1 MMARG
6 TIAWRMSLLMALG
19 SGVAIALV
27 VGAGAVYSRRV
38 LEEELEA
45 KARALGTA
53 TAYRIDAVERS
64 VAKTAYGLTLAL
76 EHMPMQRASIE
87 PLLLEV
93 LGTTPEIYGCAA
105 ALEPETFGPRD
116 AGTALYAYRA
126 GGSLKTKSLDGDYAY
141 RTRDWYKLPRELR
154 WPVWTEPYFDAGGG
168 EILMATYCVPIFSG
182 PGRDRFAGVATCD
195 VSLKWLAGELG
206 AMPLGED
213 GYAFLLSRK
222 GTIIVHPTRAFVMK
236 ESIFSLA
243 DARGDA
249 DLRALGLRMT
259 QGESGFVEFVSLTTR
274 TPSWLAF
281 APVTST
287 GWSLGV
293 VFHKQAVLA
302 RVNALG
308 WLQVLVGLGGFLLLL
323 FVVLITTGTI
333 TRPLHQLDLAVGVM
347 ASGDLDAPLPEA
359 KGNDEVARLTGSF
372 SRMQSDLKAHIA
384 QLQATT
390 AAKERVAREL
400 QIAHN
405 IQMSLVPRTFPPFPK
420 HHDFEIFAVLDPA
433 RQIGGDL
440 YDFLLLDDDHLCIVI
455 GDVSGKGIPAA
466 LFMAVTRS
474 FLRAFFREE
483 RDPAVVFARLNDELA
498 SQGEA
503 NMFVTLFAAIVH
515 LPSGEVRFTNGGHNP
530 PYVLRSGGGLETLP
544 KVGGIIVGAIPD
556 MTYLTGTFRLGPGD
570 TLVLFTDGVTE
581 ARNVAGDFF
590 GEDRTEQKLL
600 RLRGAGAESLVKA
613 MRELVRVFAEGAE
626 QSDDITLMAFR
637 YLGGGEVSAGGQ

>member
-1 MMARG
+1 MIGRG

-19 SGVAIALV
+19 SGVAIAFI

-38 LEEELEA
+38 LEKELEA

-53 TAYRIDAVERS
+53 TAYRIDAVERA
-64 VAKTAYGLTLAL
+64 VAKTADGLAL
-76 EHMPMQRASIE
+76 AMEHMPLQRDALG
-87 PLLLEV
+87 PLLLDV
-93 LGTTPEIYGCAA
+93 LKGTPEIFGCAA
-105 ALEPETFGPRD
+105 ALEPSTLGPTD
-116 AGTALYAYRA
+116 TGTALYAYRS
-126 GGSLKTKSLDGDYAY
+126 GGSLLTKSLDGDYAY
-141 RTRDWYKLPRELR
+141 RSRDWYKLPRELR
-154 WPVWTEPYFDAGGG
+154 RPVWTEPYFDEGGG
-168 EILMATYCVPIFSG
+168 EILMATYCVPVFSG
-182 PGRDRFAGVATCD
+182 PGRDRLVGVATCD

-213 GYAFLLSRK
+213 GYAFLISRK
-222 GTIIVHPTRAFVMK
+222 GTILVHPTQAFVMN

-243 DARGDA
+243 EERKNPS
-249 DLRALGLRMT
+249 LLALGGRMT
-259 QGESGFVEFVSLTTR
+259 RGEEGFEEFRSQTTNLA
-274 TPSWLAF
+274 SWVAF
-281 APVTST
+281 APVAST

-293 VFHKQAVLA
+293 VFPKQAVVA

-308 WLQVLVGLGGFLLLL
+308 RLQILMGLAGFLLLL
-323 FVVLITTGTI
+323 SLVLVITRTI
-333 TRPLHQLDLAVGVM
+333 TRPLRHLDRAVGVM
-347 ASGDLDAPLPEA
+347 ASGDLDAPLPQA
-359 KGNDEVARLTGSF
+359 AGNDEVARLTLSF
-372 SRMQSDLKAHIA
+372 GRMQTDLKAHIA

-390 AAKERVAREL
+390 AAKERVAKEL

-420 HHDFEIFAVLDPA
+420 HRDFEIFAVLDPA

-440 YDFLLLDDDHLCIVI
+440 YDFMLLDDDHLCIVI

-503 NMFVTLFAAIVH
+503 NMFVTLFAGIVH

-530 PYVLRSGGGLETLP
+530 PYVLRTGGTLDTLP

-556 MTYLTGTFRLGPGD
+556 MTYHTGTFRLEPGD

-581 ARNVAGDFF
+581 ARNAAGEFF
-590 GEDRTEQKLL
+590 GEDRTERELL
-600 RLRGAGAESLVKA
+600 LLKGTGAEPLVKA

-626 QSDDITLMAFR
+626 QSDDITLMALR
-637 YLGGGEVSAGGQ
+637 YFGAGG

>member
-1 MMARG
+1 MIARG

-19 SGVAIALV
+19 SGVAIALI

-38 LEEELEA
+38 LETELEA

-64 VAKTAYGLTLAL
+64 VAKTADGLAL
-76 EHMPMQRASIE
+76 AMEHMPMQRDALN
-87 PLLLEV
+87 PLLLDV
-93 LGTTPEIYGCAA
+93 LKETPEIFGCAA
-105 ALEPETFGPRD
+105 ALEPSTFGPKD
-116 AGTALYAYRA
+116 AGTALYAYRW
-126 GGSLKTKSLDGDYAY
+126 GGSLLTKSLDGDYAY
-141 RTRDWYKLPRELR
+141 RSRDWYKLPRELR
-154 WPVWTEPYFDAGGG
+154 RPVWTEPYFDAGGG

-213 GYAFLLSRK
+213 GYAFLISRK
-222 GTIIVHPTRAFVMK
+222 GTILVHPTRALVMN

-243 DARGDA
+243 EKRKDPAM
-249 DLRALGLRMT
+249 RALGERMAR
-259 QGESGFVEFVSLTTR
+259 GESGFVEHQSPTTNR
-274 TPSWLAF
+274 ASWVAF
-281 APVTST
+281 APVAST

-293 VFHKQAVLA
+293 VFPKQAVVA

-308 WLQVLVGLGGFLLLL
+308 RLQLLMGLAGFFLLLS
-323 FVVLITTGTI
+323 VVLVITRTI
-333 TRPLHQLDLAVGVM
+333 TRPLYHLDRAVGTM

-359 KGNDEVARLTGSF
+359 RGNDEVARLTLSF
-372 SRMQSDLKAHIA
+372 GKMQGDLKAYIS

-405 IQMSLVPRTFPPFPK
+405 IQMSLVPRTFPPFPTHK
-420 HHDFEIFAVLDPA
+420 DFEIFAVLDPA

-440 YDFLLLDDDHLCIVI
+440 YDFLLLDDEHLCIVI

-530 PYVLRSGGGLETLP
+530 PYVLRTGGALDTLP

-556 MTYLTGTFRLGPGD
+556 MIYQTGTFRLEPGD

-581 ARNVAGDFF
+581 ARNVAGEFF
-590 GEDRTEQKLL
+590 GEDRTEQELV
-600 RLRGAGAESLVKA
+600 RLKGNGAESLVRA
-613 MRELVRVFAEGAE
+613 MRELVRAFAEGAE

-637 YLGGGEVSAGGQ
+637 YFGGGN

>member
-6 TIAWRMSLLMALG
+6 SIAWRMSLLLTLG
-19 SGVAIALV
+19 SAGAIALI

-53 TAYRIDAVERS
+53 TTYRIEAVERS
-64 VAKTAYGLTLAL
+64 VAKTADGLAL
-76 EHMPMQRASIE
+76 AMEHMPMQRDAVK

-93 LGTTPEIYGCAA
+93 LKNTPEIFGCAA
-105 ALEPETFGPRD
+105 ALEPDTFGLGD
-116 AGTALYAYRA
+116 TGTALYAYRS
-126 GGSLKTKSLDGDYAY
+126 GGSLLTKSLEGDYAY
-141 RTRDWYKLPRELR
+141 RSRDWYTLPMERCA
-154 WPVWTEPYFDAGGG
+154 PVWTEPYFDTGGG
-168 EILMATYCVPIFSG
+168 DILMATYCVPLFSG
-182 PGRDRFAGVATCD
+182 VGRDRFEGVVTCD
-195 VSLKWLAGELG
+195 VSLEWLAGELG
-206 AMPLGED
+206 AMPLGDD
-213 GYAFLLSRK
+213 GYGFLLSHE
-222 GTIIVHPTRAFVMK
+222 GTIIVHPTRAFVMR

-243 DARGDA
+243 EARKDPA
-249 DLRALGLRMT
+249 LRALGMRMT
-259 QGESGFVEFVSLTTR
+259 RGETGFAEFLSLTTR

-293 VFHKQAVLA
+293 VFHKQAVMA

-308 WLQVLVGLGGFLLLL
+308 WLQLLMGLSGFLFLLL
-323 FVVLITTGTI
+323 VVLITTRAI
-333 TRPLHQLDLAVGVM
+333 TRPLVQLDRAVGVM
-347 ASGDLDAPLPEA
+347 ASGDLDAPLPET
-359 KGNDEVARLTGSF
+359 KGNDEVARLTVSF
-372 SRMQSDLKAHIA
+372 HKMQTDLKAHIA

-405 IQMSLVPRTFPPFPK
+405 IQMSLVPRTFPPFPR

-466 LFMAVTRS
+466 LFMAATRS

-515 LPSGEVRFTNGGHNP
+515 LPSGAVRFTNGGHNP
-530 PYVLRSGGGLETLP
+530 PYVLRAEGALDTLP
-544 KVGGIIVGAIPD
+544 SVGGIIVGAIPD
-556 MTYLTGTFRLGPGD
+556 MTYKTGTFHLGPGD
-570 TLVLFTDGVTE
+570 TMVLFTDGVTE

-590 GEDRTEQKLL
+590 GEERTEQELV
-600 RLRGAGAESLVKA
+600 RLKGIGAKALVTA
-613 MRELVRVFAEGAE
+613 MREIVQTFAEGAE
-626 QSDDITLMAFR
+626 QSDDITLMAFKFF
-637 YLGGGEVSAGGQ
+637 GAGG

>member
-6 TIAWRMSLLMALG
+6 TIAWRMSLLLALG
-19 SGVAIALV
+19 SGVAIALI
-27 VGAGAVYSRRV
+27 VGAGAIYSRRV
-38 LEEELEA
+38 LETELEA
-45 KARALGTA
+45 KARALGAA
-53 TAYRIDAVERS
+53 TTYRIEAVERS
-64 VAKTAYGLTLAL
+64 VAKTADGLAL
-76 EHMPMQRASIE
+76 AMEHMPRQRNALE

-93 LGTTPEIYGCAA
+93 LKNTPEIFGCAA

-116 AGTALYAYRA
+116 AGTAYYAYRSGEA
-126 GGSLKTKSLDGDYAY
+126 LLTKPLSGDYAY
-141 RTRDWYKLPRELR
+141 QAWDWYRRPRELR
-154 WPVWTEPYFDAGGG
+154 RSVWTEPYFDKGGG
-168 EILMATYCVPIFSG
+168 EILMATYSVPLFSG
-182 PGRDRFAGVATCD
+182 AGRDRFAGVVTCD
-195 VSLKWLAGELG
+195 VSLEWLAGELG

-213 GYAFLLSRK
+213 GYAFLISRK
-222 GTIIVHPTRAFVMK
+222 GTILVHPTRAFVMK

-243 DARGDA
+243 DARSDA
-249 DLRALGLRMT
+249 ALRALGTRMT
-259 QGESGFVEFVSLTTR
+259 QGESGFEEFLSLTTR

-308 WLQVLVGLGGFLLLL
+308 WLQLLVGLCGFLLLL
-323 FVVLITTGTI
+323 FVVLVTTRTI
-333 TRPLHQLDLAVGVM
+333 TRPLHHLDQAVGTM
-347 ASGDLDAPLPEA
+347 ASGDLDAPLPQA
-359 KGNDEVARLTGSF
+359 RGNDEVARLTVSF
-372 SRMQSDLKAHIA
+372 GKMQRDLKAYIA

-440 YDFLLLDDDHLCIVI
+440 YDFMLLDDEHLCIVI

-530 PYVLRSGGGLETLP
+530 PYVLRAGGTLDTLP

-556 MTYLTGTFRLGPGD
+556 MTYQTGTFRLGPDD

-590 GEDRTEQKLL
+590 GEDRTEQELL
-600 RLRGAGAESLVKA
+600 RLKGNGAEPLVRA
-613 MRELVRVFAEGAE
+613 MRELVRAFAEGAE

-637 YLGGGEVSAGGQ
+637 YFGGGG